1 MKMDFNEIDFSS
13 WKHFFKRKESSSVGV
28 DVGSDSIKIVE
39 LEKKSDRLVLKNY
52 ALVAVNK
59 NLVRLGTNKHLIND
73 ISGELTRKVFE
84 KLKIKNR
91 KINLAIPGFASL
103 ITTVNL
109 DAASVKEAQKILE
122 LEASKFIPLPLE
134 EVVYD
139 WQIIEEKSES
149 KQEEK
154 PENKKKDLSQNQQ
167 AKGKNQKA
175 VIVAIMKEI
184 SQQYE
189 RIFETNGFEINTL
202 EIDSF
207 SLVRSL
213 VDGNEL
219 DNYVILDIG
228 GRVCNI
234 IVTHQQN
241 LIINKNVNV
250 AGYRITDAISRSMGV
265 ESERAEKM
273 KIQQGLNIEV
283 KQLREQAI
291 EPVLGIIVE
300 ELEKSLNVFKKNY
313 PEERIK
319 GVILSGGTSK
329 MIGLVEYLK
338 NKTGMEILI
347 GNPWS
352 RIDYPDGLKD
362 KLTELAPSFA
372 VATGLA
378 MLGFD
383 ED

>member
-1 MKMDFNEIDFSS
+1 
-13 WKHFFKRKESSSVGV
+13 
-28 DVGSDSIKIVE
+28 
-39 LEKKSDRLVLKNY
+39 
-52 ALVAVNK
+52 
-59 NLVRLGTNKHLIND
+59 LIND